1 LKMLT
6 SLILLFFFYIF
17 EINSSTSAAWSI
29 VVANPDGTRRVIH
42 IPLVNGSPNDQ
53 TPADPSTCQN
63 CFHFQTIDKG
73 RRLLV
78 TPCGD
83 STCVPMINST
93 YMQQVSPSI
102 KYDFD
107 KCGQTR
113 EMSTSVNPKSLK
125 LKISTSVQNT
135 LRTAEYPWLVR
146 IESRSN
152 LYSRTVTL
160 CSGTLIHPQWIVTAA
175 HCLIDSQR
183 DRPYSTSGVNIFMG
197 NYNRMTTSRTE
208 LVEKPAF
215 YIIHPKFQISRL
227 SPAPIHDLALIRL
240 AKPVPLSSSI
250 NIACLPESGDQLRAG
265 TLAFTAGWGHSSPSS
280 TATNE
285 PRKARIKIAPS
296 SCRQLMIKPGL
307 HICGRNE
314 RGNNICSGDS
324 GSGLL
329 VRAGV
334 KSNNGTST
342 IWKWHI
348 FGVASYGL
356 DECSPDVNHDNA
368 FASIAND
375 VVWIREMM
383 NKY

>member
-1 LKMLT
+1 MLT
-6 SLILLFFFYIF
+6 SFVLLPLLVSVSL
-17 EINSSTSAAWSI
+17 NSATPTSWSL
-29 VVANPDGTRRVIH
+29 VVTNPDGTRRVI
-42 IPLVNGSPNDQ
+42 PFPFQTNSPNEQQ
-53 TPADPSTCQN
+53 TPDDPTTCDN
-63 CFHFQTIDKG
+63 CFRFQTVDKG

-78 TPCGD
+78 TPCG
-83 STCVPMINST
+83 SATCVPMINSS
-93 YMQQVSPSI
+93 YMQNVAPSI

-107 KCGQTR
+107 QCGRTR
-113 EMSTSVNPKSLK
+113 ESVNTKGLQ
-125 LKISTSVQNT
+125 LKISTSVKNT
-135 LRTAEYPWLVR
+135 LRPAEYPWLVR
-146 IESRSN
+146 LESRSSP
-152 LYSRTVTL
+152 YSRTVTL

-197 NYNRMTTSRTE
+197 NYDRSKSSRTE

-215 YIIHPKFQISRL
+215 YIIHPKFQISRF
-227 SPAPIHDLALIRL
+227 SPAPIHDLALIRV

-250 NIACLPESGDQLRAG
+250 NVACLPESGDQLRSG
-265 TLAFTAGWGHSSPSS
+265 TLAFTAGWGHSSPYS

-285 PRKARIKIAPS
+285 PRKARIKIAPTA
-296 SCRQLMIKPGL
+296 CRQLMIKPGL

-334 KSNNGTST
+334 KAKNSST
-342 IWKWHI
+342 VNWKWHI

-368 FASIAND
+368 FASISAD
-375 VVWIREMM
+375 IDWIREMI